1 MFPVRRLSVLLTLFV
16 TAAALPALALEDVG
30 FRITGAPDGLEDSLR
45 GASLTQTAKAE
56 DRTDPQEIFAA
67 ARSDYG
73 RLLGALYAAGHYSGT
88 ISIRIDGREAAD
100 IAPLNAPKAIRKV
113 EIIVNPGPVFHFSR
127 AEAGPLAAKT
137 EMPTGFRVGDPALS
151 GTIRDA
157 AEAAVTGWRNAGHA
171 KANIANQS
179 LTADHPKAVLDAR
192 IGIAPGPQ
200 VRFGALTFTG
210 QQRMKLYRLHKIAG
224 LPEGETYSPEELRK
238 AADRLRRTGVFR
250 SVALTEA
257 ETLGPGNT
265 LDIAANISEMP
276 LRRLGFGAEITS
288 SEGAT
293 VSAFWLHRNLFG
305 GGERFRIEAEASQIA
320 MKNDKMDWALGLEL
334 ERPASFT
341 PDTSAILTLDLAR
354 EADNRSRADIFSFG
368 FGLRH
373 VFDNKLSGRADLLY
387 SITKTKDDDLGDRTY
402 RNLSLPV
409 GLTWDRRD
417 DAFDPQRGF
426 WIDAELRPF
435 IGFGTT
441 GSGVRGK
448 FDARGYRKL
457 GERVV
462 FAARLQGGF
471 ITGSDILETPRDYL
485 FWSGGGGT
493 VRGQPFRALGVD
505 ISPNASI
512 GGTRW
517 IGGSLEVRTKV
528 TEKIGAVGFFDYGKV
543 TDATYNAP
551 TEPNWHGGAGLGL
564 RYTTPVGPLRLD
576 VAAPAGGRKGD
587 GVQFYLGIGQAF

>member
-16 TAAALPALALEDVG
+16 TAAAPPALALEDVG
-30 FRITGAPDGLEDSLR
+30 FRITGASDGLEDSLR